1 MAFGG
6 RKPSMHSWGGD
17 EGNHRCTF
25 GGEVIDALL
34 GGEIQEIIDALLEG
48 KSSMHFWG
56 VEIQEII
63 DALLEGKSSMHFWG
77 GSHRCTCYV
86 LRLESG
92 FINVLCGAE
101 CVDEWLHQCT
111 WRRRVR

>member
-1 MAFGG
+1 
-6 RKPSMHSWGGD
+6 MHFWGGD

-34 GGEIQEIIDALLEG
+34 GG
-48 KSSMHFWG
+48 
-56 VEIQEII
+56 EIQEII